1 MALVTLQTIFQ
12 DAFPAYAQTH
22 PLPAHVRRAARAIMQ
37 CRTAALG
44 GHIQA
49 CPDGHVSRVW
59 YNSCRHRSCPQ
70 CAYLQTERW
79 LALQRARLLAC
90 DHYHVIF
97 TLPHELN
104 PLWLANVP
112 VMTSLLLQAVR
123 DTLGTLLADPK
134 YLGAQ
139 PGIIAALH
147 TWSQTLLL
155 PPHLHCLVTG
165 GGLTPAGQWRAVRN
179 GFLLPARVVM
189 AVFRGKR
196 VDTIRQ
202 TFARGALALPE
213 AMRPQQLFNLLN
225 RLGHPRQTKWNVRVM
240 ERYRHGAGVVTYLA
254 RYLRGGP
261 IKNARLMAWDGERV
275 TFSYRLRS
283 EETDGGE
290 PAPQRMTLPVAD
302 FLQRWLRHVPLPQTR
317 VVRSYGLYHPS
328 HAAALAVC
336 RAARGQPP
344 LEAPAA
350 LDWQTVCAQ
359 RGEAHPERCPTCGQ
373 LLVCTGVIPRGGA
386 PPPPGIREVRRMRS
400 ASLGSPARGV
410 VCLVAARGRGQRPVS
425 IAPGR
430 PRRHARPSLLPVW
443 GRPSLSPAA

>member
-12 DAFPAYAQTH
+12 DAFPAYEQSHA
-22 PLPAHVRRAARAIMQ
+22 LPAHVRRAAHAIMQ

-44 GHIQA
+44 GHVQA
-49 CPDGHVSRVW
+49 CPDGHMSRIW

-79 LALQRARLLAC
+79 LVQQQTRLLAC

-112 VMTSLLLQAVR
+112 RMTTLLFQAVR

-139 PGIIAALH
+139 PGILMALH
-147 TWSQTLLL
+147 TWSQTLVLH
-155 PPHLHCLVTG
+155 PHVHCLVTG
-165 GGLTPAGQWRAVRN
+165 GGLTPTGSWVAVRN

-189 AVFRGKR
+189 AAFRGKM
-196 VDTIRQ
+196 VAAIRQ
-202 TFARGALALPE
+202 TFTRGALVLPE
-213 AMRPQQLFNLLN
+213 LMRPQQLLNLLH
-225 RLGHPRQTKWNVRVM
+225 RLGHPTKTKWNVRIM

-261 IKNARLMAWDGERV
+261 LKNPRLVAYDGVCV
-275 TFSYRLRS
+275 TFTYRARQ
-283 EETDGGE
+283 EEAT
-290 PAPQRMTLPVAD
+290 AASASLQRMTLPVAD
-302 FLQRWLRHVPLPQTR
+302 FLQRWLLHVPVPQTR
-317 VVRSYGLYHPS
+317 VVRGYGLYHQT
-328 HAAALAVC
+328 HAEALAVC
-336 RAARGQPP
+336 RTALGQPP
-344 LEAPAA
+344 VEPPPA

-373 LLVCTGVIPRGGA
+373 CLVCTSVIPRGGA
-386 PPPPGIREVRRMRS
+386 PPPVLAGER
-400 ASLGSPARGV
+400 
-410 VCLVAARGRGQRPVS
+410 AA
-425 IAPGR
+425 
-430 PRRHARPSLLPVW
+430 
-443 GRPSLSPAA
+443 